1 MRVLFKDRTG
11 DLCASEVLYMSYYCS
26 ANIDGPKGL
35 CLILNT
41 ADYYICKDINRFE
54 SEEYVREVAKNGFI
68 DLSNHTFFNA
78 TDDIRDDYNRD
89 GLNFYM

>member
-1 MRVLFKDRTG
+1 
-11 DLCASEVLYMSYYCS
+11 MSYYS
-26 ANIDGPKGL
+26 SENIEGPKGL

-41 ADYYICKDINRFE
+41 TDYYICKDINRFE

-68 DLSNHTFFNA
+68 DLSDYKFFNV

-89 GLNFYM
+89 CLNFFM

>member
-41 ADYYICKDINRFE
+41 ADYYVCKDINKFE
-54 SEEYVREVAKNGFI
+54 SEGYVRKAAKSGFL
-68 DLSNHTFFNA
+68 DLSNHTFFNV
-78 TDDIRDDYNRD
+78 TDDIRDDCNRD